1 MVFDQLGVAMSIP
14 KRGFAV
20 SEYERRLENIQK
32 LMFESKMDAI
42 LLTTQVDIEYY
53 TGFKSQFFQSPT
65 RPWYVLIPS
74 SGKPRAI
81 IPTIG
86 ESGMRDTWI
95 EDIQTWTSP
104 NPEDDGVSILLSNI
118 KSLMVNHKS
127 LGVPKTLESTLRM
140 PLEDYETL
148 IKNLPGVEIKDANK
162 IMRRVRFVKSEA
174 EIEKIRHICQITSQ
188 GFIDLESF
196 LRAGESEQ
204 ENCRRFKQHL
214 LKLGVD
220 DSPYIVSG
228 SGQKGYGSIIMGPT
242 DKIIEE
248 GDLFIIDTGS
258 VFDSYYCD
266 FDRNYAFGSIGEET
280 KKAYRVAYE
289 ATEAG
294 FKAAQVGSTTSDI
307 FNAMNNVLQKG
318 GALGSTVGRLGHGLG
333 MQLTEWP
340 SNTASDNTVLE
351 PGVVLTLEPGM
362 AFLPG
367 KEMVHEENIVI
378 TEDGPEWLSIRAAE
392 ELPIIQ

>member
-1 MVFDQLGVAMSIP
+1 MNIP
-14 KRGFAV
+14 KRGFTV
-20 SEYERRLENIQK
+20 NEYENRLESIQK
-32 LMFESKMDAI
+32 QMFEEKMDAI

-74 SGKPRAI
+74 SGKPKAI

-86 ESGMRDTWI
+86 ESGMRATWI
-95 EDIQTWTSP
+95 DDIQTWTSP
-104 NPEDDGVSILLSNI
+104 NPEDDGVSILLSTI

-148 IKNLPGVEIKDANK
+148 VNKLPDIEIKDANK
-162 IMRRVRFVKSEA
+162 IMRRVRFIKSEA
-174 EIEKIRHICQITSQ
+174 EIDKIRYICRITSQ
-188 GFIDLESF
+188 GFIDLEGF

-228 SGQKGYGSIIMGPT
+228 SGQEGYGSIIMGPT

-266 FDRNYAFGSIGEET
+266 FDRNYAFGSISEKA
-280 KKAYRVAYE
+280 KKAYRVTYE

-294 FKAAQVGSTTSDI
+294 FKAAQVGNTTSDI
-307 FNAMNNVLQKG
+307 FNAMNNVLQKA
-318 GALGSTVGRLGHGLG
+318 GALGNTVGRLGHGLG

>member
-1 MVFDQLGVAMSIP
+1 MNIP
-14 KRGFAV
+14 KRGFTV
-20 SEYERRLENIQK
+20 NEYENRLESIQK
-32 LMFESKMDAI
+32 LMFEAKMDAI

-74 SGKPRAI
+74 SGKPKAI

-86 ESGMRDTWI
+86 ESGMRATWI
-95 EDIQTWTSP
+95 DDIQTWTSP
-104 NPEDDGVSILLSNI
+104 NPEDDGVSILLSTI

-148 IKNLPGVEIKDANK
+148 VNKLPGIEIKDANK
-162 IMRRVRFVKSEA
+162 IRRSVRFIKSEA
-174 EIEKIRHICQITSQ
+174 EIEKIRHICRITSQ
-188 GFIDLESF
+188 GFIDLEGF

-228 SGQKGYGSIIMGPT
+228 SGQEGYGSIIMGPT

-266 FDRNYAFGSIGEET
+266 FDRNYAFGSISEKA
-280 KKAYRVAYE
+280 KKAYRVTYE

-294 FKAAQVGSTTSDI
+294 FKAAQVGNTTSDI

-318 GALGSTVGRLGHGLG
+318 GALSNTVGRLGHGLG

>member
-1 MVFDQLGVAMSIP
+1 
-14 KRGFAV
+14 
-20 SEYERRLENIQK
+20 
-32 LMFESKMDAI
+32 
-42 LLTTQVDIEYY
+42 
-53 TGFKSQFFQSPT
+53 
-65 RPWYVLIPS
+65 
-74 SGKPRAI
+74 
-81 IPTIG
+81 
-86 ESGMRDTWI
+86 MR
-95 EDIQTWTSP
+95 
-104 NPEDDGVSILLSNI
+104 
-118 KSLMVNHKS
+118 K
-127 LGVPKTLESTLRM
+127 
-140 PLEDYETL
+140 
-148 IKNLPGVEIKDANK
+148 
-162 IMRRVRFVKSEA
+162 VRFVKSEA
-174 EIEKIRHICQITSQ
+174 EIAKIRHICQITSQ
-188 GFIDLESF
+188 GFIDLEDF
-196 LRAGESEQ
+196 LRVGDSEQ

-214 LKLGVD
+214 LTLGVD

-228 SGQKGYGSIIMGPT
+228 SGQEGYGSIIMGPT

-266 FDRNYAFGSIGEET
+266 FDRNYAFGSIGEEA

-294 FKAAQVGSTTSDI
+294 FNAAQIGNTTSDI

-318 GALGSTVGRLGHGLG
+318 GALGNTVGRLGHGLG

-340 SNTASDNTVLE
+340 SNTANDNTVLE

-378 TEDGPEWLSIRAAE
+378 TENGPEWLSIRAAD

>member
-1 MVFDQLGVAMSIP
+1 MNIP
-14 KRGFAV
+14 KRGFTV
-20 SEYERRLENIQK
+20 NEYENRLESIQK
-32 LMFESKMDAI
+32 LMFEAKMDAI

-74 SGKPRAI
+74 SGKPKAI

-86 ESGMRDTWI
+86 ESGMRATWI
-95 EDIQTWTSP
+95 DDIQTWTSP
-104 NPEDDGVSILLSNI
+104 NPEDDGVSILLSTI

-148 IKNLPGVEIKDANK
+148 VNKLPGIEIKDANK
-162 IMRRVRFVKSEA
+162 IMRRVRFIKSEA
-174 EIEKIRHICQITSQ
+174 EIDKIRYICRITSQ
-188 GFIDLESF
+188 GFIDLEGF

-220 DSPYIVSG
+220 DAPYIVSG
-228 SGQKGYGSIIMGPT
+228 SGQEGYGSIIMGPT

-266 FDRNYAFGSIGEET
+266 FDRNYAFGSISEKA
-280 KKAYRVAYE
+280 KKAYRVTYE

-294 FKAAQVGSTTSDI
+294 FKAAQVGNTTSDI

-318 GALGSTVGRLGHGLG
+318 GALGNTVGRLGHGLG

>member
-1 MVFDQLGVAMSIP
+1 MNIP
-14 KRGFAV
+14 KRGFTV
-20 SEYERRLENIQK
+20 NEYENRLESIQK
-32 LMFESKMDAI
+32 LMFEAKMDAI

-74 SGKPRAI
+74 SGKPKAI

-86 ESGMRDTWI
+86 ESGMRATWI
-95 EDIQTWTSP
+95 DDIQTWTSP
-104 NPEDDGVSILLSNI
+104 NPEDDGVSILLSTI

-148 IKNLPGVEIKDANK
+148 VNKLPGIEIKDANK
-162 IMRRVRFVKSEA
+162 IMRRVRFIKSEA
-174 EIEKIRHICQITSQ
+174 EIEKIRHICRITSQ
-188 GFIDLESF
+188 GFIDLEGF

-220 DSPYIVSG
+220 YSPYIVSG
-228 SGQKGYGSIIMGPT
+228 SGQEGYGSIIMGPT

-266 FDRNYAFGSIGEET
+266 FDRNYAFGSISEKA
-280 KKAYRVAYE
+280 KKAYRVTYE

-294 FKAAQVGSTTSDI
+294 FKAAQVGNTTSDI

-318 GALGSTVGRLGHGLG
+318 GALGNTVGRLGHGLG

-378 TEDGPEWLSIRAAE
+378 TEDGPEWLSIRASE